1 MSGAI
6 EARNDWVR
14 RVLGVA
20 LPGGGTTSP
29 DTGSA
34 SPAQTQGRAAQGRAT
49 QDWAAVRATW
59 QAASDTVDA
68 QIAALQ
74 AALRAEGDD
83 TLKQIAEFGMNGLT
97 GNHKVPLMAALAE
110 LAGGDPAVVA
120 KVGPKALGVI
130 QAFRS
135 FLDGDEKVAVCDD
148 NPFGVPVAIRA
159 TLGAA
164 LAQMAAMLTAAPVAA
179 AAGP

>member
-14 RVLGVA
+14 RVLGVT
-20 LPGGGTTSP
+20 LPAGAMARQ
-29 DTGSA
+29 GSA
-34 SPAQTQGRAAQGRAT
+34 TAGTRPAGTAARA

-59 QAASDTVDA
+59 QAASDAVDA

-74 AALRAEGDD
+74 AALRADGDD

-110 LAGGDPAVVA
+110 LVGGDPAVIA
-120 KVGPKALGVI
+120 RTGPKALGII
-130 QAFRS
+130 QAFRG

-164 LAQMAAMLTAAPVAA
+164 LAQMAATLTAAPVAA
-179 AAGP
+179 AGGP